1 MIKIPHNET
10 TKHIAFCITTPS
22 CLYEQIWHSYIKQ
35 MAFPAIQNKPHV
47 CTQKQ
52 QH

>member
-1 MIKIPHNET
+1 
-10 TKHIAFCITTPS
+10 
-22 CLYEQIWHSYIKQ
+22 